1 MMTFRTIASALMLA
15 AAFAAPAMTQQ
26 ATDAVQPEGATTAP
40 RLVPDARPVKAKT
53 HMVVAANPLAAAAG
67 LDMLE
72 RGGSAADAVLAVQS
86 VLGLV
91 EPQSS
96 GLGGGAF
103 LVYYD
108 AASGKVT
115 TIDGRETAPAD
126 AGPDLFLDLD
136 GKPLRFFDA
145 VVGGRSVGVPGT
157 VRLLEMLHD
166 RYGKLAWGPQF
177 DAAINLARNGF
188 DVSPRLAGLLEEDR
202 ERLAAQPTTQHYFFD
217 QAGLPL
223 RAGALLVNPD
233 YAETLEAL
241 VHGGA
246 DAFYKEAIADRI
258 IDAVRLHDGNPGKL
272 AIEDLK
278 AYRARERAPICQP
291 YRAYQVCG
299 MGPPSSGGLTIAQ
312 ILGMVAEYDLA
323 TLGPDDPQALRIIGD
338 ATRLAFADRGRYM
351 ADSDFV
357 DMPGGLADPGYL
369 KERAKLI
376 NRPDALEKDMVNPG
390 EPPWKKAELRID
402 GIDASLPSTSHF
414 VVVDRQGN
422 VASMTSSIENAFGAR
437 LMAGGFL
444 LNNQLTDFDF
454 VPQGTDGKAV
464 ANRVEPGKRPRSSMS
479 PTIVLKDGKPVFA
492 IGSPGGSRIIPYV
505 ANALIAL
512 IDWNMNIAQAVSL
525 PHLVNRFG
533 TFDLEAGTNAEA
545 MAPDLEVLGY
555 ETAARDLNSGLHG
568 IAIMADGSIEGA
580 ADPRREGVA
589 IGD

>member
-1 MMTFRTIASALMLA
+1 MIARSIASALLLA
-15 AAFAAPAMTQQ
+15 AAFSAQALAQQ
-26 ATDAVQPEGATTAP
+26 ATDAVQPEAATAP
-40 RLVPDARPVKAKT
+40 PSLTPDARPVKAKT

-126 AGPDLFLDLD
+126 AGPDLFLDPD
-136 GKPLRFFDA
+136 GEPLNFFDA
-145 VVGGRSVGVPGT
+145 VVGGRSVGVPGA
-157 VRLLEMLHD
+157 VRLMEMLHE
-166 RYGKLAWGPQF
+166 RHGKLAWGPQF
-177 DAAINLARNGF
+177 QAAIDLARDGF
-188 DVSPRLAGLLEEDR
+188 RVSPRLAALIAGDR
-202 ERLAAQPTTQHYFFD
+202 DRLAAQPTTRRYFFS
-217 QAGLPL
+217 ASGEPL
-223 RAGALLVNPD
+223 EAGALLVNHD

-246 DAFYKEAIADRI
+246 NAFYEEATADRI
-258 IDAVRLHDGNPGKL
+258 VDAVRLHEGNPGKL
-272 AIEDLK
+272 TIEDLK
-278 AYRARERAPICQP
+278 AYRARERAPVCYT
-291 YRAYQVCG
+291 YRAYDICG
-299 MGPPSSGGLTIAQ
+299 MGPPSSGALTIGQ
-312 ILGMVAEYDLA
+312 ILGMVAEYDIA
-323 TLGPDDPQALRIIGD
+323 TLGPDDPQALQIIGD

-357 DMPGGLADPGYL
+357 DLPEGLVDPGYL

-376 NRPDALEKDMVNPG
+376 NRPDALEKDPVGPG
-390 EPPWKKAELRID
+390 EPPWKKADLRID
-402 GIDASLPSTSHF
+402 GVDISLPSTSHF
-414 VVVDRQGN
+414 VIVDRQGN

-437 LMAGGFL
+437 LIAGGFL

-454 VPQGTDGKAV
+454 VPQGPDGKAV

-505 ANALIAL
+505 AIALIAL
-512 IDWNMNIAQAVSL
+512 IDWDMNIAQAVSL

-533 TFDLEAGTNAEA
+533 TYDLEAGTNAEA
-545 MAPDLEVLGY
+545 MAPDLEALGY
-555 ETAARDLNSGLHG
+555 ETAVRDLNSGLHG
-568 IAIMADGSIEGA
+568 VAILADGSIEGA

-589 IGD
+589 VGD